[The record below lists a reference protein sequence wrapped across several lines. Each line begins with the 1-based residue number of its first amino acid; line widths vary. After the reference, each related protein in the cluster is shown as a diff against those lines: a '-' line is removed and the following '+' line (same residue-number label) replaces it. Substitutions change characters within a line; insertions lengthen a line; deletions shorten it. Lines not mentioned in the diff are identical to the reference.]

1 LLNTQ
6 ETFFSFTI
14 CLLGKKTMLESLAT
28 TTKNTDGIKI
38 EKSLFFNKA
47 KQMVLFFICFTPI
60 FAGLMES
67 EFFSVETKK

>member
-1 LLNTQ
+1 MVCKNIFVCLLNTQ

-38 EKSLFFNKA
+38 EKSRFF
-47 KQMVLFFICFTPI
+47 KQ
-60 FAGLMES
+60 S
-67 EFFSVETKK
+67 ETNGFFSLSVLRRFLQV